1 MSFAVSL
8 SQLLLCVVFAVAGVA
23 KLADRSGTRRAIEAF
38 GVPPSLAPAGA
49 LLLPIAELVIAA
61 ALIPAATARW
71 AALGAVA
78 LLAIFSIAIARTLR
92 AGSAPDCNC
101 FGGLTQTEVGRGTL
115 IRNLLLGGLA
125 AFVAL
130 GGQPVS
136 AFRWVTVPAA
146 RDRPGIVFMV
156 ACLAGLGW
164 FCWQLLRQN
173 GRLLLH
179 LESEGPGA
187 ALPKTGAKALPPLE
201 PGTAAPRFAGRD
213 LQGAPISLDSL
224 LAPGRPVAL
233 FFTDPGCG
241 ACESALDTVG
251 RAQRDRAGE
260 LTLAVISSGSID
272 RIKEKAAEFALDRV
286 VPQDDESLFDA
297 YRVYGVP
304 GVVQI
309 DEQGSLSRPAAL
321 GIDAVREV
329 ALGTAPE
336 PPHESVGLAAR

>member
-8 SQLLLCVVFAVAGVA
+8 SQLLLAVVFAVAAVA

-38 GVPPSLAPAGA
+38 GVPSRLTTGGA
-49 LLLPIAELVIAA
+49 TLLPIAEIAIAA
-61 ALIPAATARW
+61 ALVPAATARW
-71 AALGAVA
+71 SALAALA
-78 LLAIFSIAIARTLR
+78 LLVIFCIAIARTLR

-115 IRNLLLGGLA
+115 IRNLLLGALA

-130 GGQPVS
+130 SGQSVS
-136 AFRWVTVPAA
+136 ALRWVTVPAA

-173 GRLLLH
+173 GRLLLR
-179 LESEGPGA
+179 LDAEGSGTGA
-187 ALPKTGAKALPPLE
+187 AVAGTKALPPLE
-201 PGTAAPRFAGRD
+201 PGTAAPRFGGRD
-213 LQGAPISLDSL
+213 LHGEPVSLDSL

-233 FFTDPGCG
+233 FFTDPDCG
-241 ACESALDTVG
+241 ACESALDAVA
-251 RAQRDRAGE
+251 RAQRDRADE

-272 RIKEKAAEFALDRV
+272 RIEEKATQFGLDRV
-286 VPQDDESLFDA
+286 VPQDDNALFDA

-309 DEQGSLSRPAAL
+309 DEKGSLSRPADL

-329 ALGTAPE
+329 VLDTAPE
-336 PPHESVGLAAR
+336 PPRESVGLATR